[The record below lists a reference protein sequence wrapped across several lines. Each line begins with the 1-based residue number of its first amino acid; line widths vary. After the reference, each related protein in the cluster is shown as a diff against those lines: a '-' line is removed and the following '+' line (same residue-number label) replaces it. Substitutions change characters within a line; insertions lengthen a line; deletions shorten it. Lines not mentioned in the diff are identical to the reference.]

1 MSKITVQYNPYLVK
15 TTFKMDGKDIPNTF
29 EFVQKTEGRR
39 LADWVDDVLP
49 LIYKRKREN
58 GTEFDFYG
66 TVQDAE
72 DFKRAVEAFNQKGN
86 HCFTVTAHT
95 SEIRSNPREELR
107 KLYEEGKQGPFADLF
122 NSVQMRAAF
131 ERATAPEFEVNVI
144 ATMSSGK
151 STLINAL
158 LGKNIIPSKHEA
170 CTATIARI
178 EDRKDQSTFT
188 AIRYDKDNKLLT
200 PQPVMAT
207 RELLTE
213 WNDDEKTSTMIIRGN
228 IPTISRTKDSS
239 YVFIDTPGPNNS
251 RNEEHKRTTFEAIK
265 SKPLSMII
273 YVLNAENP
281 FVTDDAFFLKAVAE
295 TMTEGGRNAQDR
307 FIFVLNRVDAYRNGD
322 DSVAVSV
329 KKAED
334 YLRSHG
340 IPNPLIIPV
349 SAKFAKLLRLKTYSP
364 DNLSEDDIDELDLL
378 SKKFTRNEDLH
389 LHRYCMREEI
399 KRNIEM
405 RLKTASE
412 DEKLLIY
419 TGLPVLEEYLKSFLN
434 RYALP
439 AKMEDA
445 VASFDQVLRRAES
458 IQNLNNILQKSNA
471 EIKAAADAL
480 NAYASDKETLDK
492 VAKFKEK
499 VNAVTYKESDATAT
513 KITNILQEQQM
524 LLTRLE
530 STLKQKGLSVS
541 AAERICTNAEVDC
554 KEFALSIETT
564 LKRALNSECFYQ
576 MDQLRKEYEKSVM
589 DRLNKAFPGN
599 NEVRELEISVM
610 KMPKTEEMVRENT
623 HGEWKERIVWRERAK
638 WSLWRLFGSTQYK
651 DTESYYDEK
660 VDLTPAHKEVFAS
673 VTGFTQKIIANFRK
687 QAGEALDESKKL
699 LLNLME
705 TKEKEL
711 AGLGAKISAAANN
724 KKAKEKEQKD
734 AEEKIA
740 WYKDF
745 QSRLHKILEL

>member
-15 TTFKMDGKDIPNTF
+15 TTFKIDGKDVPSTF

-39 LADWVDDVLP
+39 LADWVAEVLP
-49 LIYKRKREN
+49 LIYKKKREN

-72 DFKRAVEAFNQKGN
+72 DFKQAVESFNKQEN
-86 HCFTVTAHT
+86 HCFSVTTHT
-95 SEIRSNPREELR
+95 SVIRSNPREELK
-107 KLYEEGKQGPFADLF
+107 KLYEEGKQGPFAELF
-122 NSVQMRAAF
+122 NSTQMRAAF

-158 LGKNIIPSKHEA
+158 LGKNIMPSKHEA

-188 AIRYDKDNKLLT
+188 AIRFDKENKLLT
-200 PQPVMAT
+200 PQPEKAT
-207 RELLTE
+207 RELLTK

-228 IPTISRTKDSS
+228 IPTISRTQDSS

-251 RNEEHKRTTFEAIK
+251 RNEEHKRTTFESIK

-273 YVLNAENP
+273 YVLNAENA
-281 FVTDDAFFLKAVAE
+281 FVNDDDFLLREVAK
-295 TMTEGGRNAQDR
+295 TMIEGGRNAQDR
-307 FIFVLNRVDAYRNGD
+307 FIFVLNRVDAYRRGD
-322 DSVAVSV
+322 DSVAGSM
-329 KKAED
+329 KNAEN
-334 YLRSHG
+334 YLRIHG
-340 IPNPLIIPV
+340 ISNPLIIPV

-364 DNLSEDDIDELDLL
+364 ESLSDEDYDELDLF
-378 SKKFTRNEDLH
+378 SKKFSRNEDLH

-399 KRNIEM
+399 RRNIEM
-405 RLKTASE
+405 RLEKASE
-412 DEKLLIY
+412 EEKLLIY

-445 VASFDQVLRRAES
+445 VASFDQVLRKAES
-458 IQNLNNILQKSNA
+458 IQNLDSILKKSND
-471 EIKAAADAL
+471 EIKAAAEAL
-480 NAYASDKETLDK
+480 NAYSSDQETLDK
-492 VAKFKEK
+492 VDQFKKK
-499 VNAVTYKESDATAT
+499 VNAIVYKESETTAK
-513 KITNILQEQQM
+513 KITDILQEQQM

-541 AAERICTNAEVDC
+541 AAERICTNVEVDC
-554 KEFALSIETT
+554 KEFALSVETT

-576 MDQLRKEYEKSVM
+576 MDQLRTEYQDNIME
-589 DRLNKAFPGN
+589 RINKAFPGN

-623 HGEWKERIVWRERAK
+623 HGEWKERTVWRERAK
-638 WSLWRLFGSTQYK
+638 WSLWRLFGSKKYK
-651 DTESYYDEK
+651 DTEEYCDER

-699 LLNLME
+699 LLGLMDA
-705 TKEKEL
+705 KEKEL

-724 KKAKEKEQKD
+724 KKIKEKEKKD
-734 AEEKIA
+734 AETKLA